1 MVRAMRNHL
10 TRAVAIVA
18 LAAPLGIGGT
28 AAAAVPAREQPGSV
42 ELVDMPDQLAAWAR
56 WAVDLFAEA
65 GLELPPI
72 QYRYH
77 DGNMSYCNGRDG
89 LQQPDGAVNVIELCT
104 TRLDFG
110 TQVMILHET
119 AHAWAD
125 HTLTEETRTQF
136 QELRGWAYWRN
147 YEKAPWHENGTE
159 QAAEIMV
166 WGLIDRP
173 IWVVRIDQN
182 SCADLLAGYLLL
194 TGRQPL
200 HGFTDYC

>member
-10 TRAVAIVA
+10 TRSVAIIALVA
-18 LAAPLGIGGT
+18 LGTGAT
-28 AAAAVPAREQPGSV
+28 AAAAPPAAPQPGSL
-42 ELVDMPDQLAAWAR
+42 ELVDMPDQLATWAH

-72 QYRYH
+72 RYRYH
-77 DGNMSYCNGRDG
+77 DRNMSLCNGRDG
-89 LQQPDGAVNVIELCT
+89 LQHTDGALNVIELCT

-125 HTLTEETRTQF
+125 HTLTEGTRARF
-136 QELRGWAYWRN
+136 QALRGWTYWRN

-173 IWVVRIDQN
+173 IAMVRIYQN
-182 SCADLLAGYLLL
+182 SCDDLLAGYLVL